1 MPPTINGSPLPFV
14 DETADAGQKQEYVSF
29 GIREIILTAIIVAV
43 IWYGFKFVNRHRS
56 AAKPGVSETAG
67 TPDPGA
73 VEMRAC
79 HVCGVYVAT
88 GSSDCGTVG
97 CPYPEG

>member
-1 MPPTINGSPLPFV
+1 MVALSFV
-14 DETADAGQKQEYVSF
+14 DETADAGQKQSMLGL

-43 IWYGFKFVNRHRS
+43 IWYGFRFVNRHRS
-56 AAKPGVSETAG
+56 AAKPGVSETLARDS
-67 TPDPGA
+67 DPGA

-88 GSSDCGTVG
+88 GSSDCGTAG

>member
-1 MPPTINGSPLPFV
+1 MLALSSV
-14 DETADAGQKQEYVSF
+14 DETADVGQKQLMF
-29 GIREIILTAIIVAV
+29 GLGIREIILTAIIGAV
-43 IWYGFKFVNRHRS
+43 IWYGFKFVNRHKS
-56 AAKPGVSETAG
+56 ATKPGVSETLAR
-67 TPDPGA
+67 DSDSGA

-88 GSSDCGTVG
+88 GSSDCGAAG

>member
-1 MPPTINGSPLPFV
+1 MVALSFV
-14 DETADAGQKQEYVSF
+14 DETEDAGQKQSMLGL

-43 IWYGFKFVNRHRS
+43 IWCGFKFVSRHGS
-56 AAKPGVSETAG
+56 AAKSRVSG
-67 TPDPGA
+67 TLARDSEPGA

-88 GSSDCGTVG
+88 GSSDCGTAG
-97 CPYPEG
+97 CPYPEA